1 MGLLVDLC
9 LGSTTRSTS
18 DLRVADHVDG
28 NGEAVKGGIILV
40 EDVTAAGA
48 KKGGR
53 YHAETVFGVQVEGGV
68 CEVGGY

>member
-1 MGLLVDLC
+1 MGLCVDLC
-9 LGSTTRSTS
+9 LGSTTRSAS

-40 EDVTAAGA
+40 EGVTAAWA

-53 YHAETVFGVQVEGGV
+53 YHAETVFGTQVEGGI
-68 CEVGGY
+68 CEVGGH